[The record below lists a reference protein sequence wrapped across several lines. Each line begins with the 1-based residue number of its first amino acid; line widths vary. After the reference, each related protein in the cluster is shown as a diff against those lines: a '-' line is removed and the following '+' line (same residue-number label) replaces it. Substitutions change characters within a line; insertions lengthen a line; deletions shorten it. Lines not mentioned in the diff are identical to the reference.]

1 MMKCY
6 CERSILAM
14 TYPPEKLAKVI
25 ANKGVLQRM
34 ILFIWDV
41 PEHTLHQMRKEQI
54 NQAGKIDDAKQPVD
68 VHAERLF
75 KVYQAV
81 KDRFHE
87 VDKNPLNTMVYTP
100 DFNDRLSYEYEVMR
114 KFISDTHPE
123 VRKIVSTF
131 QTRLLKILIKM
142 AVLCSV
148 SEALSIKDKTK
159 RFRVTSKNVEA
170 AGVIVQQCYKT
181 LVAWLEQSLKR
192 TRRKKVTEKD
202 SVFFK
207 AVKEVKKDEDGFFAK
222 NDLMKKLE
230 EAGVTYSTRY
240 RMFADYEDDKFNK
253 RKTGRTVYLKL
264 KEEKK

>member
-1 MMKCY
+1 MKCY

-54 NQAGKIDDAKQPVD
+54 GQAGKIDDAKQPVD

-81 KDRFHE
+81 RDRFHE
-87 VDKNPLNTMVYTP
+87 VDKNALNTMVYTP
-100 DFNDRLSYEYEVMR
+100 DFNDRLYYEYEVMR

-148 SEALSIKDKTK
+148 AEALSIKDKSK

-202 SVFFK
+202 SIFFK
-207 AVKEVKKDEDGFFAK
+207 AAKEVKKDEEGFFAK

-240 RMFADYEDDKFNK
+240 RMFGDYENDKFIK